1 MSHYNRIYGCMQGNL
16 NVSQLVHTTYP
27 LCASPPAIGI
37 PYTIHSFYSLHTT
50 SLKYMKHCAALAG
63 KSKRLLYPKGDVPTR
78 MSYGNEYECSFLSV
92 QIVVSFTQTQ
102 LSK

>member
-1 MSHYNRIYGCMQGNL
+1 MSHNKYTLHIHFVLHLQPL
-16 NVSQLVHTTYP
+16 EYP
-27 LCASPPAIGI
+27 
-37 PYTIHSFYSLHTT
+37 IHSFYSLHTT
-50 SLKYMKHCAALAG
+50 SLKYMKHCALLAG